1 VYGWASGRASSTHAV
16 FVCRLFACA
25 SMRHGPP
32 QVPFPIMRALSII
45 LTRRCEF
52 CGEKRVRYLKDDF
65 RVFAHDK
72 CFEAQLRWA
81 NGARCT

>member
-1 VYGWASGRASSTHAV
+1 MWRSGSVASAND
-16 FVCRLFACA
+16 VCVVLCCVCTWV
-25 SMRHGPP
+25 RHGPP

-52 CGEKRVRYLKDDF
+52 CGEKRVRYMKQDF

-72 CFEAQLRWA
+72 CFEEQLRWA
-81 NGARCT
+81 NGTCCT